1 MSDSTPRAAAADGRR
16 VEPPSILRM
25 SAPLILSFWMR
36 SLFTF
41 VDTAYAATL
50 GDAAVA
56 AVGLSIPLEFFMIA
70 CWVGVSTGLTSNLS
84 RAMGARQGA
93 RIEQLLAVTRRIVW
107 CLVPAFLALA
117 AAVWFGAERL
127 GLEEKVARL
136 FAIYAAVLLGGSA
149 LTSFWSIV
157 PDSLVKAYQDTR
169 TTMWAGIWSNVINLT
184 LNTLFLFVFHWG
196 VFGIALSTVLGRFGG
211 LIYALHRAGQHEAAR
226 KASGLDTSPT
236 LDPAPLRSIM
246 SLAVPAALTY
256 ALMALESFLVNWL
269 LSTQPHATSSIAA
282 YGIYYRV
289 LLFAAMPIIA
299 TSVAALPYVARRFG
313 EGDIASIRRGMRQVS
328 IVATVYCVG
337 VIAPVFTLGGSALA
351 RLLTESEVTA
361 DLTRGALL
369 LAPLA
374 CLTLIPFQ
382 LYRPA
387 FEGLQRGRPGLVV
400 ALLRYMI
407 LTAPCG
413 LLGMWGAD
421 HLGFPPLFGLLV
433 GLIVASGLTS
443 VIFTVWCARTLTEV
457 ERAMLAERRGIG
469 ARGEIRSSSEP
480 GPAQAP

>member
-1 MSDSTPRAAAADGRR
+1 MRNRGPETTAARGGI
-16 VEPPSILRM
+16 VQPPSILGM
-25 SAPLILSFWMR
+25 SAPIILSFWMR

-50 GDAAVA
+50 GDEAVA
-56 AVGLSIPLEFFMIA
+56 AVGLSLPLEFFMIA

-93 RIEQLLAVTRRIVW
+93 RIEQLLALTRRIVW

-117 AAVWFGAERL
+117 VAVWFGAGRM
-127 GLEEKVARL
+127 GLEEEVARM
-136 FAIYAAVLLGGSA
+136 FAVYGAVLVGGSA
-149 LTSFWSIV
+149 LTSFWSIL
-157 PDSLVKAYQDTR
+157 PDSLVKAHQDTR
-169 TTMWAGIWSNVINLT
+169 TTMWAGIWSNIINVA

-211 LIYALHRAGQHEAAR
+211 LIYALRKAARHEAAR
-226 KASGLDTSPT
+226 KASWLDTNPA
-236 LDPAPLRSIM
+236 LDPAALRSIM
-246 SLAVPAALTY
+246 SLSVPAALTY
-256 ALMALESFLVNWL
+256 ALMALESSLVNWL
-269 LSTQPHATSSIAA
+269 LSTRPEATSSIAA

-299 TSVAALPYVARRFG
+299 CSVATLPYVARRFG
-313 EGDIASIRRGMRQVS
+313 EGDIDSIRRGIRQVTL
-328 IVATVYCVG
+328 VAAVYCV
-337 VIAPVFTLGGSALA
+337 VIVAPAFVIFGPALA
-351 RLLTESEVTA
+351 RMLAESTVTA

-374 CLTLIPFQ
+374 CLALIPFQ

-400 ALLRYMI
+400 AIIRYLI

-413 LLGMWGAD
+413 LFGMLGAGR
-421 HLGFPPLFGLLV
+421 LGIPALFGLLL
-433 GLIVASGLTS
+433 GLIVASALSSG
-443 VIFTVWCARTLTEV
+443 IFMIWYRRTLQEV
-457 ERAMLAERRGIG
+457 ERAL
-469 ARGEIRSSSEP
+469 RGERLRSSSEP
-480 GPAQAP
+480 DPAPAP

>member
-1 MSDSTPRAAAADGRR
+1 
-16 VEPPSILRM
+16 M
-25 SAPLILSFWMR
+25 SAPIILSFWMR

-84 RAMGARQGA
+84 RALGARQGA

-107 CLVPAFLALA
+107 FLVPIFLLLA
-117 AAVWFGAERL
+117 AAVWFGADRM
-127 GLEEKVARL
+127 GLEEEVARL
-136 FAIYAAVLLGGSA
+136 FAIYAAVLVGGSA
-149 LTSFWSIV
+149 LTAFWSIL
-157 PDSLVKAYQDTR
+157 PDSLVKAHQDTR

-196 VFGIALSTVLGRFGG
+196 VFGIALSTILGRFGG
-211 LIYALHRAGQHEAAR
+211 LIYALRKAGQHEAAR
-226 KASGLDTSPT
+226 KASGLDTDAT

-256 ALMALESFLVNWL
+256 ALMALESSLVNWL
-269 LSTQPHATSSIAA
+269 LSTQPQATSSIAA

-299 TSVAALPYVARRFG
+299 CSVAALPYVARRFG
-313 EGDIASIRRGMRQVS
+313 EGDIDSIRRGMRQVFL
-328 IVATVYCVG
+328 VAAIYCV
-337 VIAPVFTLGGSALA
+337 VIIAPALTLGGPALA
-351 RLLTESEVTA
+351 RMLAESAVTA

-369 LAPLA
+369 LTPLA

-382 LYRPA
+382 LYRPV
-387 FEGLQRGRPGLVV
+387 FEGLHRGRPGLVV
-400 ALLRYMI
+400 AVIRYLI

-413 LLGMWGAD
+413 LLGMLGAD
-421 HLGFPPLFGLLV
+421 ALRVPPLFGLLV

-443 VIFTVWCARTLTEV
+443 AIFTIWYGRTLREV
-457 ERAMLAERRGIG
+457 ERTVQ
-469 ARGEIRSSSEP
+469 GEIRSSTEP
-480 GPAQAP
+480 GPAPAP

>member
-1 MSDSTPRAAAADGRR
+1 
-16 VEPPSILRM
+16 M
-25 SAPLILSFWMR
+25 SAPIILSFWMR

-56 AVGLSIPLEFFMIA
+56 AIGLSIPLEFFMIA
-70 CWVGVSTGLTSNLS
+70 CWVGVSTGLTSGLS

-107 CLVPAFLALA
+107 LLVPAFIALA
-117 AAVWFGAERL
+117 AAVWFWADHM
-127 GLEEKVARL
+127 GLDQEVARL
-136 FAIYAAVLLGGSA
+136 FAIYASVLVGGSA
-149 LTSFWSIV
+149 LTSFWSIL
-157 PDSLVKAYQDTR
+157 PDSLVKAHQDTR
-169 TTMWAGIWSNVINLT
+169 TTMWAGIWSNAINLA

-196 VFGIALSTVLGRFGG
+196 IFGIALSTILGRFGG
-211 LIYALHRAGQHEAAR
+211 LIYALRKAGQHEAAR
-226 KASGLDTSPT
+226 KASVLDTDPT

-256 ALMALESFLVNWL
+256 ALMALESSLVNWL
-269 LSTQPHATSSIAA
+269 LSTQPQATSAIAA

-299 TSVAALPYVARRFG
+299 CSVAALPYVARRFG
-313 EGDIASIRRGMRQVS
+313 EGDIDSVRRGMRQVFL
-328 IVATVYCVG
+328 VATIYCV
-337 VIAPVFTLGGSALA
+337 VIIAPAFVLGGPAVARMLA
-351 RLLTESEVTA
+351 ESPVTA
-361 DLTRGALL
+361 ELTRGALM

-400 ALLRYMI
+400 AVIRYLV

-413 LLGMWGAD
+413 LLGMLGAEY
-421 HLGFPPLFGLLV
+421 LGVPALFGLLV

-443 VIFTVWCARTLTEV
+443 AIFSIWYGKTLREV
-457 ERAMLAERRGIG
+457 ERTLKLEV
-469 ARGEIRSSSEP
+469 RSSTEP
-480 GPAQAP
+480 GRAPAL

>member
-1 MSDSTPRAAAADGRR
+1 MSNRGPGTATAGGRI
-16 VEPPSILRM
+16 VPPPSILGM
-25 SAPLILSFWMR
+25 SAPIILSFWMR

-50 GDAAVA
+50 GDEAVA
-56 AVGLSIPLEFFMIA
+56 AVGLSLPLEFFMIA
-70 CWVGVSTGLTSNLS
+70 CWVGVSTGLTSHLS

-93 RIEQLLAVTRRIVW
+93 RIEQLLALTRRIVW

-117 AAVWFGAERL
+117 VAVWFGAVRM
-127 GLEEKVARL
+127 GLEEEVARM
-136 FAIYAAVLLGGSA
+136 FAVYGAVLVGGSA
-149 LTSFWSIV
+149 LTSFWSIL
-157 PDSLVKAYQDTR
+157 PDSLVKAHQDTR
-169 TTMWAGIWSNVINLT
+169 TTMWAGIWSNIINVT

-211 LIYALHRAGQHEAAR
+211 LIYALRKAARHEAAR
-226 KASGLDTSPT
+226 KASWLDTNPA

-256 ALMALESFLVNWL
+256 ALMALESSLVNWL
-269 LSTQPHATSSIAA
+269 LSTQPEATSSIAA

-299 TSVAALPYVARRFG
+299 CSVATLPYVARRFG
-313 EGDIASIRRGMRQVS
+313 EGDIDSIRRGIRQVS
-328 IVATVYCVG
+328 LIAAVYCV
-337 VIAPVFTLGGSALA
+337 VIVAPAIVLFGPALA
-351 RLLTESEVTA
+351 HMLAESAVTA

-374 CLTLIPFQ
+374 CLAFIPFQ

-387 FEGLQRGRPGLVV
+387 FEGLHRGRPGLVV
-400 ALLRYMI
+400 AIIRYLI

-413 LLGMWGAD
+413 LLGMLGAGR
-421 HLGFPPLFGLLV
+421 LGIPALFGLLV
-433 GLIVASGLTS
+433 GLIVASALTS
-443 VIFTVWCARTLTEV
+443 GIFMIWYGRTLQEV
-457 ERAMLAERRGIG
+457 ERALRDDR
-469 ARGEIRSSSEP
+469 IRSSREP
-480 GPAQAP
+480 DPAPAP

>member
-1 MSDSTPRAAAADGRR
+1 
-16 VEPPSILRM
+16 M
-25 SAPLILSFWMR
+25 SAPIILSFWMR

-84 RAMGARQGA
+84 RAMGSRQGA
-93 RIEQLLAVTRRIVW
+93 RIEQLLGVTRRIAW

-117 AAVWFGAERL
+117 AVVYYGSGEL
-127 GLEEKVARL
+127 GLENRVAQL
-136 FAIYAAVLLGGSA
+136 FAVYAGVLVGGSA

-157 PDSLVKAYQDTR
+157 PDSLVKAHQDTR
-169 TTMWAGIWSNVINLT
+169 TTMWAGIWSNVINVT

-196 VFGIALSTVLGRFGG
+196 VFGIALSTVIGRFGG
-211 LIYALHRAGQHEAAR
+211 LIYAMRRAAQHESAR
-226 KASGLDTSPT
+226 QTSGLDTAPD

-246 SLAVPAALTY
+246 RLAIPAALTY
-256 ALMALESFLVNWL
+256 ALMALESSLVYWL
-269 LSTQPHATSSIAA
+269 LSTQPLATSSIAA

-299 TSVAALPYVARRFG
+299 TSVATLPYVARRFG
-313 EGDIASIRRGMRQVS
+313 EGDIDSIRQGLRQVTVVATGYCVILVTPAV
-328 IVATVYCVG
+328 IVAG
-337 VIAPVFTLGGSALA
+337 PSLARALA
-351 RLLTESEVTA
+351 ESPATA
-361 DLTRGALL
+361 DLTRGALW

-374 CLTLIPFQ
+374 CLTMIPFQ
-382 LYRPA
+382 LFRPA

-400 ALLRYMI
+400 AVLRYVV

-413 LLGMWGAD
+413 LLGMWAAD
-421 HLGFPPLFGLLV
+421 VLRVPALFGLLV
-433 GLIVASGLTS
+433 GLIVASGITS
-443 VIFTVWCARTLTEV
+443 AIFLIWYLRTLRE
-457 ERAMLAERRGIG
+457 AGHA
-469 ARGEIRSSSEP
+469 A
-480 GPAQAP
+480 

>member
-1 MSDSTPRAAAADGRR
+1 MSESTPGAAATDGRT
-16 VEPPSILRM
+16 VHPPSILRM
-25 SAPLILSFWMR
+25 SAPIILSFWMR

-84 RAMGARQGA
+84 RALGARQGA

-107 CLVPAFLALA
+107 YLVPIFLLLA
-117 AAVWFGAERL
+117 AAVWFGADRM
-127 GLEEKVARL
+127 GLEPQVARL
-136 FAIYAAVLLGGSA
+136 FAIYATVLVGGSSFTA
-149 LTSFWSIV
+149 FWSIL
-157 PDSLVKAYQDTR
+157 PDSLVKAHQDTR

-196 VFGIALSTVLGRFGG
+196 VFGIALSTILGRFGG
-211 LIYALHRAGQHEAAR
+211 LIYALRRAGQHEAAR
-226 KASGLDTSPT
+226 KASGLDTDPT

-256 ALMALESFLVNWL
+256 ALMAMESSLVNWL
-269 LSTQPHATSSIAA
+269 LSTQPQATSSIAA

-299 TSVAALPYVARRFG
+299 CSVAALPYVARRFG
-313 EGDIASIRRGMRQVS
+313 EGDIDSIRRGIRQVFL
-328 IVATVYCVG
+328 VAAIYCV
-337 VIAPVFTLGGSALA
+337 VIIAPALTLGGPSLA
-351 RLLTESEVTA
+351 RMLAESAVTA

-382 LYRPA
+382 LYRPV
-387 FEGLQRGRPGLVV
+387 FEGLHRGRPGLVV
-400 ALLRYMI
+400 AVIRYLI

-413 LLGMWGAD
+413 LLGMLGAD
-421 HLGFPPLFGLLV
+421 ALRVPPLFGLLV

-443 VIFTVWCARTLTEV
+443 VIFTIWYGRTLQEV
-457 ERAMLAERRGIG
+457 ERTLQ
-469 ARGEIRSSSEP
+469 GEIRSSTGP
-480 GPAQAP
+480 GPAPAP